1 MNRWFWYLIFF
12 GVYVEVVEVDVDE
25 GVEITGV
32 DPVEGLAA
40 TGWTWN

>member
-12 GVYVEVVEVDVDE
+12 GVYVEVDVDK